1 MHIHLWPYKAI
12 YIGISPDN
20 DVHAHHAVQ
29 ICIGLDKDISV
40 QDYKAQSIHTGQC
53 IVIFEDVPHKVLAQ
67 DNQIV
72 VIYLEPEDRQNQ
84 QFLAALRQA
93 RSDGINTLPLTGK
106 ELGSISQHLFSDV
119 DIDKVWKTVNKA
131 VGLVYSPALSSRP
144 EDKRVRAV
152 IDIIASQRGCAID
165 MAFLSSKVFLSPSRL
180 THLFKQEVGI
190 PISRFIV
197 WWRVRAAI
205 EQLSKSATLTEA
217 AHASGFSDLPHM
229 SKTFKQLFGFAPSSL
244 FKPHT
249 IKIHSN

>member
-12 YIGISPDN
+12 YMGVSPDN

-29 ICIGLDKDISV
+29 ICIGLDKNISV
-40 QDYKAQSIHTGQC
+40 QNYRTKMIHTGHC
-53 IVIFEDVPHKVLAQ
+53 IVIFEDVPHKLFAQ
-67 DNQIV
+67 AGQIV
-72 VIYLEPEDRQNQ
+72 VIYLEPEDRHNQ
-84 QFLAALRQA
+84 QFLTALRQT
-93 RSDGINTLPLTGK
+93 RSDGINTLPLKGK
-106 ELGSISQHLFSDV
+106 DLGSISQQLFTDV
-119 DIDKVWKTVNKA
+119 DIEKLWKTVNEA
-131 VGLVYSPALSSRP
+131 IGLVYSPSPSPRP

>member
-12 YIGISPDN
+12 YMGVSPDN

-29 ICIGLDKDISV
+29 ICIGLDKNISV
-40 QDYKAQSIHTGQC
+40 QNYRTKMIHTGHC
-53 IVIFEDVPHKVLAQ
+53 IVIFEDVPHKLFAQ
-67 DNQIV
+67 AGLIV

-84 QFLAALRQA
+84 QFLTALRQA
-93 RSDGINTLPLTGK
+93 RSDGINTLPLKGK
-106 ELGSISQHLFSDV
+106 DLGSISQQLFTDV
-119 DIDKVWKTVNKA
+119 DIEKLWKTVNEA
-131 VGLVYSPALSSRP
+131 IGLVYSPSPSPRP

>member
-1 MHIHLWPYKAI
+1 M
-12 YIGISPDN
+12 
-20 DVHAHHAVQ
+20 
-29 ICIGLDKDISV
+29 
-40 QDYKAQSIHTGQC
+40 
-53 IVIFEDVPHKVLAQ
+53 
-67 DNQIV
+67 
-72 VIYLEPEDRQNQ
+72 
-84 QFLAALRQA
+84 
-93 RSDGINTLPLTGK
+93 
-106 ELGSISQHLFSDV
+106 
-119 DIDKVWKTVNKA
+119 WKTVNKA
-131 VGLVYSPALSSRP
+131 VELVYSPALSSRP

>member
-1 MHIHLWPYKAI
+1 MQIHLWPYRAI
-12 YIGISPDN
+12 YVGSSPDHAP
-20 DVHAHHAVQ
+20 HAHHAVQ
-29 ICIGLDKDISV
+29 ICIGLHKGIAV
-40 QDYKAQSIHTGQC
+40 QNYKAQSIHTGQC
-53 IVIFEDVPHKVLAQ
+53 IVIFEDVPHKVLAK

-72 VIYLEPEDRQNQ
+72 VIYLEPEDSHNQ
-84 QFLAALRQA
+84 QFLTALRQT

-106 ELGSISQHLFSDV
+106 ELGSISQHLCADV
-119 DIDKVWKTVNKA
+119 DIDKVWKTVNEA
-131 VGLVYSPALSSRP
+131 VGLVYSPSPSLRP

-152 IDIIASQRGCAID
+152 IDIIASQRGSAVD
-165 MAFLSSKVFLSPSRL
+165 LAFLSSKVFLSPSRL

-205 EQLSKSATLTEA
+205 EQLSMSATLTEA

-249 IKIHSN
+249 IKIHNN

>member
-12 YIGISPDN
+12 YIGVSPDN

-29 ICIGLDKDISV
+29 ICIGLDKNISV
-40 QDYKAQSIHTGQC
+40 QNYRTKMIHTGHC
-53 IVIFEDVPHKVLAQ
+53 IVIFEDVPHKLFAQ
-67 DNQIV
+67 AGQIV

-84 QFLAALRQA
+84 QFLTALRQA
-93 RSDGINTLPLTGK
+93 RSDGINTLPLKGK
-106 ELGSISQHLFSDV
+106 DLGSISQQLFTDV
-119 DIDKVWKTVNKA
+119 DIEKLWKTVNEA
-131 VGLVYSPALSSRP
+131 IGLVYSPSPSPRP

-205 EQLSKSATLTEA
+205 EQLSKSATLTGNRSA
-217 AHASGFSDLPHM
+217 GPY
-229 SKTFKQLFGFAPSSL
+229 
-244 FKPHT
+244 
-249 IKIHSN
+249 